1 MDNDHDL
8 PDVEAYILA
17 RVATSRGAPVLELW
31 PHDEV
36 EDWPLC
42 VAAMHLR
49 YRQEDGRLHIGGYEY
64 TFLGQSEFAGIQ
76 VKRDRSDTLV
86 WAGAGLIL
94 AGLLV
99 TFWVPRRRLWAKIA
113 LGRTLLA
120 GQAASHANYTRE
132 LRRLAREA
140 GAAVPEEAEDDD

>member
-64 TFLGQSEFAGIQ
+64 TSASIERNDKMTVVLKRIGGGGSLSGRPAEECRAWWLQRLNEMGIPLLDPAEIQKRYEAGIT
-76 VKRDRSDTLV
+76 RDKEY
-86 WAGAGLIL
+86 I
-94 AGLLV
+94 
-99 TFWVPRRRLWAKIA
+99 
-113 LGRTLLA
+113 
-120 GQAASHANYTRE
+120 
-132 LRRLAREA
+132 
-140 GAAVPEEAEDDD
+140 